1 VFTAR
6 SSTASALD
14 CRPHCSIVSL
24 APTQEV
30 DAVTDADNTSIDRI
44 LTTTRA
50 VRKRLDLA
58 RPVPREVVLE
68 CLRLAIQAPTG
79 GNSQGWRWLVV
90 DDVDKRAALAALYR
104 RRAEPYLG
112 GYRSM
117 APDTANSVL
126 DSSEYL
132 TEHLHEVPVFVIPC
146 LLGRLPETPSNEEAA
161 GFYGSI
167 LPAVWNLQ
175 LALRSRGLGSVFTTL
190 HLAYEREA
198 GELLGIP
205 DTVTQA
211 ALIPVAYTIGDEFK
225 PAKRRAIEKITYW
238 NGWKQT
244 T

>member
-1 VFTAR
+1 MWKD
-6 SSTASALD
+6 LD
-14 CRPHCSIVSL
+14 VVTGTET
-24 APTQEV
+24 APT
-30 DAVTDADNTSIDRI
+30 DHL

-58 RPVPREVVLE
+58 RPVPRSVVLE

-90 DDVDKRAALAALYR
+90 DDAETRAALAALYR
-104 RRAEPYLG
+104 KRADPYLDG
-112 GYRSM
+112 FRKLSD
-117 APDTANSVL
+117 APNPVL
-126 DSSEYL
+126 DSSQYL

-146 LLGRLPETPSNEEAA
+146 ILGRLGATPTNEEAA

-167 LPAVWNLQ
+167 LPGVWNFQ

-211 ALIPVAYTIGDEFK
+211 ALIPVAYAIGADFK
-225 PAKRRAIEKITYW
+225 PAARRPIEQITYW
-238 NGWKQT
+238 NAWKQT
-244 T
+244 S

>member
-1 VFTAR
+1 V
-6 SSTASALD
+6 
-14 CRPHCSIVSL
+14 V
-24 APTQEV
+24 TQGD
-30 DAVTDADNTSIDRI
+30 DAATDRI

-50 VRKRLDLA
+50 VRRRLDLG
-58 RPVPREVVLE
+58 RPVPREIVLD

-79 GNSQGWRWLVV
+79 GNTQRWRWLVV
-90 DDVDKRAALAALYR
+90 DDDEKRAALAALYR

-112 GYRSM
+112 GYRNL
-117 APDTANSVL
+117 APDVTNAVL

-132 TEHLHEVPVFVIPC
+132 AEHLHEVPVFVIPC
-146 LLGRLPETPSNEEAA
+146 LLGRLSDAPSNEEAA

-198 GELLGIP
+198 GEILGIP

-211 ALIPVAYTIGDEFK
+211 ALVPVAYTLGDDFK
-225 PAKRRAIEKITYW
+225 PAKRRPVEEITYW

-244 T
+244 R

>member
-1 VFTAR
+1 V
-6 SSTASALD
+6 
-14 CRPHCSIVSL
+14 
-24 APTQEV
+24 
-30 DAVTDADNTSIDRI
+30 VTEADNSATDRI

-50 VRKRLDLA
+50 VRKRLDLT

-79 GNSQGWRWLVV
+79 GNSQGWRWLVI
-90 DDVDKRAALAALYR
+90 DDAEKRAAVAALYR
-104 RRAEPYLG
+104 KRADPYLG
-112 GYRSM
+112 GYRTL
-117 APDTANSVL
+117 APDIQNAVL

-132 TEHLHEVPVFVIPC
+132 NEHMHEVPVLVIPC
-146 LLGRLPETPSNEEAA
+146 LLGRLPATPSNEEGA

-198 GELLGIP
+198 GEILGIP
-205 DTVTQA
+205 ETVTQA
-211 ALIPVAYTIGDEFK
+211 ALIPVAYTIGTEFK
-225 PAKRRAIEKITYW
+225 PAARRPIEEITYW

-244 T
+244 S